1 MTGKDFGLAGVTDKL
16 KRPPGKPVTGES
28 ITVLPE
34 KGELDTVAQYKGKSD
49 TVEPVAE
56 SQFNVEPVAELPKKD
71 ESVEVLPV
79 TVQSDFREEALSRL
93 SNPSI
98 KVLQQAVE
106 IAKKKPRIGVYSPLV
121 SAAAEYLR
129 ETIPK
134 YSASD
139 EARKI
144 LEDEFE
150 KRYPEL
156 VRRIKTEMK
165 QT

>member
-34 KGELDTVAQYKGKSD
+34 KGEPDIVTQYKGKSD
-49 TVEPVAE
+49 T
-56 SQFNVEPVAELPKKD
+56 VEPVAELPKKD

-144 LEDEFE
+144 LEVEFE

>member
-16 KRPPGKPVTGES
+16 KRPPCKTVTGES

-34 KGELDTVAQYKGKSD
+34 KGEPDTVAQYKGKSD
-49 TVEPVAE
+49 TVEPVA
-56 SQFNVEPVAELPKKD
+56 
-71 ESVEVLPV
+71 VLPV

-156 VRRIKTEMK
+156 VRRIRTEMK

>member
-34 KGELDTVAQYKGKSD
+34 KGEPDTVAQYKGKSD
-49 TVEPVAE
+49 SVEPVAK
-56 SQFNVEPVAELPKKD
+56 SQFNVEPVA
-71 ESVEVLPV
+71 VLPV

-156 VRRIKTEMK
+156 VRRIRTEMK

>member
-1 MTGKDFGLAGVTDKL
+1 MKNDFGLAGVTDKL
-16 KRPPGKPVTGES
+16 KRVPSKSDTVIKVKGES
-28 ITVLPE
+28 GAVSTNNDKLDKGKSITVEPITVLP
-34 KGELDTVAQYKGKSD
+34 
-49 TVEPVAE
+49 
-56 SQFNVEPVAELPKKD
+56 
-71 ESVEVLPV
+71 
-79 TVQSDFREEALSRL
+79 DFRQR
-93 SNPSI
+93 PSAE
-98 KVLQQAVE
+98 VLQQAIE
-106 IAKKKPRIGVYSPLV
+106 TGKRKPRIGVYSPIV

-156 VRRIKTEMK
+156 VKQIKSGME
-165 QT
+165 

>member
-16 KRPPGKPVTGES
+16 KRPPGKTVTGES

-34 KGELDTVAQYKGKSD
+34 KGEPDTVAQYKGKSD
-49 TVEPVAE
+49 TVEPVAK
-56 SQFNVEPVAELPKKD
+56 SQFNVEPVA
-71 ESVEVLPV
+71 VLPV

-156 VRRIKTEMK
+156 VRRIRTEMK